1 MEADPPISVGGNFSP
16 SSKSL
21 GYACSWAERAPVALE
36 KALRQKSQEKQDRP
50 LRWDAVSTQELSST
64 ALAEIRGSLTECVR
78 STESICYAR
87 KLPKRWFLCIL
98 LSPPQGLPNGYIH
111 VGCEQGF
118 KAQLMRSPAT
128 QQQKLLHP
136 LTPIV
141 HFLYLYLV
149 LSSLLPFSDMYFS
162 GFFWLQV
169 RKS

>member
-36 KALRQKSQEKQDRP
+36 KALRQKSQEKQDRA

-87 KLPKRWFLCIL
+87 KLPKRWFLCII

-118 KAQLMRSPAT
+118 KAQLMRSISCNAT
-128 QQQKLLHP
+128 AKTAP
-136 LTPIV
+136 SSNS
-141 HFLYLYLV
+141 YR
-149 LSSLLPFSDMYFS
+149 SLLVPIFSA
-162 GFFWLQV
+162 
-169 RKS
+169 